1 MELVINGERRRLAA
15 GLTVSA
21 LLQEFGLE
29 AGRVVVELN
38 REIVP
43 REQYGATPLHD
54 GDALELV
61 ELVGGG

>member
-1 MELVINGERRRLAA
+1 MELVINGERRGVAA

-21 LLQEFGLE
+21 LLQELGLE

-38 REIVP
+38 RDIVP
-43 REQYGATPLHD
+43 REQYEATPLHD